1 MIIGPI
7 KGTAGRAEVTEKI
20 DLGDADLSIGDVWR
34 LAYERAETALSKDVL
49 ARVSRSAAHVDNM
62 LAREGVIYGV
72 TTGYG
77 DSVTRSVPADLVAQ
91 LPLHLT
97 RFHGCGMGRVLTPV
111 ETRAVMAVRLAA
123 LLRGWSGVSTDLV
136 KLLNEMIRRDILPLI
151 PAEGSVGASGDLT
164 PLSYIAGALVGERD
178 VLFGGRRMLASA
190 AFAEC
195 GLQPITLRPKEGL
208 AVMNGTAVMTGL
220 AAIAHVRAEGL
231 ARLSTRLTAM
241 ASMALLGNPKHF
253 DPRLSKAK
261 PHAGQGR
268 VAARIA
274 ADLAQFEKL
283 HAPTRLQDR
292 YSIRC
297 APHVLGVLE
306 DMLAPFG
313 AMIETEINS
322 ANDNP
327 LFDPETGDV
336 LHGGHFYGGHIAFA
350 MDSLKNLVANV
361 ADLMDRQFA
370 LLVDTR
376 FNNGLPSNL
385 SGASGER
392 APINHGLKA
401 VQIAVSAWT
410 AEALKNTMPASVFSR
425 STECHNQDKVSM
437 GTIAARDCI
446 RVLELTEQVAAAHVI
461 ACAQGLKLRLRQG
474 ELNASMI
481 PPGIA
486 ALREAAPLIEE
497 DAPLDKRWADLT
509 GAISRRDW
517 RLDWPGDAETAA

>member
-1 MIIGPI
+1 M
-7 KGTAGRAEVTEKI
+7 
-20 DLGDADLSIGDVWR
+20 
-34 LAYERAETALSKDVL
+34 
-49 ARVSRSAAHVDNM
+49 ARVKRSAAHVETA
-62 LAREGVIYGV
+62 LARDGTIYGV

-77 DSVTRSVPADLVAQ
+77 DSVTTDVPGELVAE
-91 LPLHLT
+91 LPLHLS

-123 LLRGWSGVSTDLV
+123 LLRGWSGVSAELV
-136 KLLNEMIRRDILPLI
+136 TLLTALLRHDILPLI

-164 PLSYIAGALVGERD
+164 PLSYVVAALVGEREA
-178 VLFGGRRMLASA
+178 LYRGRRMATSA
-190 AFAEC
+190 ALAEA
-195 GLQPITLRPKEGL
+195 GLKPIKLRPKEAL

-220 AAIAHVRAEGL
+220 AALAFVRAEHL
-231 ARLSTRLTAM
+231 ARLSSRLTAM
-241 ASMALLGNPKHF
+241 ASMALLGNSSHF
-253 DPRLSKAK
+253 DPRLSQAK

-274 ADLAQFEKL
+274 ADLAPYVRL
-283 HAPTRLQDR
+283 HALSRLQDR

-297 APHVLGVLE
+297 APHVVGVLE
-306 DMLAPFG
+306 DMLDPFR

-350 MDSLKNLVANV
+350 MDSLKNLVANL

-370 LLVDTR
+370 LLVDKR
-376 FNNGLPSNL
+376 YNNGLPANL
-385 SGASGER
+385 SGATGAR
-392 APINHGLKA
+392 AAINHGLKA

-437 GTIAARDCI
+437 GTIAARDAL
-446 RVLELTEQVAAAHVI
+446 RVLELTEQVAAAHVM
-461 ACAQGLKLRLRQG
+461 ACGQALKLRQAAG
-474 ELNASMI
+474 EITPAMLA
-481 PPGIA
+481 PGVQVLVQA
-486 ALREAAPLIEE
+486 TPLIEE
-497 DAPLDKRWADLT
+497 DEPLDKRLAELT
-509 GAISRRDW
+509 AAISHRTW
-517 RLDWPGDAETAA
+517 TLSWPGDEERAE